1 MFDRITRIIM
11 VIILTLAVMLGAM
24 LAFKRHQV
32 ESAGKTVEL
41 SMDLR
46 DLKMLSALS
55 KYPMDKLLNEVKAR
69 GLSSVGLPEETL
81 PEASAMGE
89 LYYASGSGILRF
101 VNLNPQ
107 LSALA
112 KRKLIRPDKTYI
124 FCINPTVRKRVTVQL
139 QLALTKK
146 AVKNLGNNVLEV
158 SEAEY
163 RLRDV
168 GLGLSEA
175 TVKYLK
181 KKGFSVIPRL
191 LNDPRYEIIRKIE
204 TFKDLP
210 VIIFD
215 GDEILG
221 YPGGIPRLAYA
232 LLKTGIKYGNIEIIK
247 QDGDQ
252 RLKALMGGQIIR
264 VHSVPRDELLKI
276 SKAEAVDRFAR
287 AVKER
292 SIRLIYIRPFLPP
305 QITEDPVTY
314 NLAYLSDIAE
324 RISGAGYIL
333 GRASTLTDLR
343 PQGWQI
349 IVLGLGVIIMTL
361 FLADSF
367 ITIPYYIIWGALL
380 LSLAGMVFLG
390 AASRGYPLEKG
401 LALLAA
407 ISFPAYAVI
416 SQFKKSPVPGTRP
429 LISAYNIFINV
440 LADCAL
446 GILIIVGLLS
456 NSLFMLTSQTFV
468 GVKIALV
475 FPILLV
481 MAYFFFKLEGSI
493 KEKIKLILNYRAPLL
508 YILGGVVLLAGLML
522 FIARSSNFVIPV
534 PALEKSLRAA
544 LEQVLLVRPRTKE
557 FLIGYPVLILAAYLL
572 QKNRREWL
580 WLLLAI
586 GVIGPISLLNTFTHI
601 HTPLII
607 SIIRSVIGIVL
618 GAVLGLLLILIADR
632 IERKSRI

>member
-1 MFDRITRIIM
+1 MFDRVTRVIL
-11 VIILTLAVMLGAM
+11 VIILTLAVILGAM
-24 LAFKRHQV
+24 LAYQRHQV

-69 GLSSVGLPEETL
+69 GISSVGLPEETL

-101 VNLNPQ
+101 VNLNSQ

-124 FCINPTVRKRVTVQL
+124 FCTNPTVRKRVTIQL
-139 QLALTKK
+139 QLALTKS
-146 AVKNLGNNVLEV
+146 AVKSLGNNVLEV
-158 SEAEY
+158 DEAEY

-191 LNDPRYEIIRKIE
+191 LNDSRYEIIGKIA
-204 TFKDLP
+204 TFKGLP
-210 VIIFD
+210 IIIFD

-221 YPGGIPRLAYA
+221 YPGSIPRLAYA

-292 SIRLIYIRPFLPP
+292 GIRLIYVRPFLPP
-305 QITEDPVTY
+305 KISEDPVAY
-314 NLAYLSDIAE
+314 NLAYFSEIAE
-324 RISGAGYIL
+324 RIVGAGYNL
-333 GRASTLTDLR
+333 GPASSLANFS

-349 IVLGLGVIIMTL
+349 IVLGVGVIIMTL
-361 FLADSF
+361 FLVDAF
-367 ITIPYYIIWGALL
+367 ITIPYYIIWGAIL
-380 LSLAGMVFLG
+380 LSLVGMVFLG

-416 SQFKKSPVPGTRP
+416 SQFKKPPALGTRP
-429 LISAYNIFINV
+429 LIAAFNLFINV
-440 LADCAL
+440 LADTAL

-456 NSLFMLTSQTFV
+456 NSLFMLTSQTFI

-475 FPILLV
+475 FPILVV
-481 MAYFFFKLEGSI
+481 MAYFFFKLEGSL
-493 KEKIKLILNYRAPLL
+493 KDKIDRILNYRAPLL
-508 YILGGVVLLAGLML
+508 YILGALMLLAGLML

-544 LEQVLLVRPRTKE
+544 LEQLLLVRPRTKE

-580 WLLLAI
+580 WLLLAV
-586 GVIGPISLLNTFTHI
+586 GVIGPISFLNTFTHI

-607 SIIRSVIGIVL
+607 SVIRSVIGIVL
-618 GAVLGLLLILIADR
+618 GAVLGLLLILIVDR
-632 IERKSRI
+632 IERKRRI